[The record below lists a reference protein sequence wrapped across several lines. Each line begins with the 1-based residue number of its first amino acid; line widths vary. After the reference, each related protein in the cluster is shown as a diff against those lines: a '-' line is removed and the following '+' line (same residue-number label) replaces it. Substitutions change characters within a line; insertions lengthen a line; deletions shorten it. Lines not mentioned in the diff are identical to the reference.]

1 MIRKTAATRRVVI
14 VGGGIAGLAVSVR
27 LAQAGLP
34 VTLLEAWEL
43 GGAASTRNQG
53 WLHSGGLFARTDADY
68 ARQCYASLQ
77 QTLTFCPD
85 CVEPLLPAMA
95 YLGSKPDTLI
105 RTWTDAWTSAGVPF
119 EELPVEQVLAQL
131 PGFNRDRLQHAY
143 QLPDR
148 AIRLDVLLTQ
158 LAATAE
164 HAGVEIRTG
173 TRVKGFDCRN
183 QKIEHVVTAA
193 GEEVAAQLV
202 VIAGGAT
209 GKELCS
215 EFLEGAAGSQVEVE
229 LVSLKM
235 HLVSLRAEVAR
246 LPFCVVD
253 AEGFNHIPH
262 PPVSV
267 FGIDR
272 WEPVSSPNDLVEPQQ
287 VERICAR
294 IREFFPQAATDPN
307 NVHAWAGTMIQ
318 ALRAEQV
325 QPGNSLWPAVIDH
338 AHHAPQITNLVSI
351 FPGRATL
358 WPQAAEDARRIV
370 LSKLDNPPASTA
382 HPPWVAPG

>member
-1 MIRKTAATRRVVI
+1 MIHKSAATRRVVI

-53 WLHSGGLFARTDADY
+53 WLHSGGLFARLDADY
-68 ARQCYASLQ
+68 ARQCYTSLQ
-77 QTLTFCPD
+77 QTLAFCPD
-85 CVEPLLPAMA
+85 CVEPQLPAMA

-105 RTWTDAWTSAGVPF
+105 KSWTDAWTAAGIPF
-119 EELPVEQVLAQL
+119 EELPVDQVLAQL
-131 PGFNRDRLQHAY
+131 PGFDHHRLQHAY

-158 LAATAE
+158 MAATAE
-164 HAGVEIRTG
+164 NAGVEIRTG
-173 TRVKGFDCRN
+173 THVKGFQSHN
-183 QKIEHVVTAA
+183 QRIEHVVTAA
-193 GEEVAAQLV
+193 GEEVPAQLV

-209 GKELCS
+209 GRELCNEYLAES
-215 EFLEGAAGSQVEVE
+215 PGSQLEFE

-235 HLVSLRAEVAR
+235 HLVALRTGVAL

-262 PPVSV
+262 PPASV

-272 WEPVSSPNDLVEPQQ
+272 WEPVSSPNDLVEPEP

-294 IREFFPQAATDPN
+294 IREFFPQVSAGSDN
-307 NVHAWAGTMIQ
+307 MHAWAGTMIQ
-318 ALRAEQV
+318 ALRSEQV
-325 QPGNSLWPAVIDH
+325 LPGNSVWPAVIDH
-338 AHHAPQITNLVSI
+338 APRLTNLVSI

-358 WPQAAEDARRIV
+358 WPQAAEEARRIV
-370 LSKLDNPPASTA
+370 LSKLDSHSAETA
-382 HPPWVAPG
+382 HPPWTTQN